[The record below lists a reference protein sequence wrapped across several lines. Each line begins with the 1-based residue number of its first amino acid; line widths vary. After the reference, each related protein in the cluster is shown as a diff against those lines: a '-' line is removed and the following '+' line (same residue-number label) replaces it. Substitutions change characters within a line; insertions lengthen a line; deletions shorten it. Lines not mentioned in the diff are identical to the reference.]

1 MCRCA
6 IVSFISRILYYIK
19 HAPSMARSV
28 FPHCYLFSCLM
39 YCLRL
44 AREDTRGAWWYLL
57 SAC

>member
-1 MCRCA
+1 MVRR
-6 IVSFISRILYYIK
+6 S
-19 HAPSMARSV
+19 ARGSARRFV
-28 FPHCYLFSCLM
+28 PHCYLFSCIM